1 MGERKKYLPLV
12 ALVVVGAPSGY
23 AMQKK
28 KELLLTLTDWWWYL
42 CLGCNA
48 NLKVT
53 SEPTL

>member
-28 KELLLTLTDWWWYL
+28 KKKRVAAHANGLVVVPLLRMQ
-42 CLGCNA
+42 C
-48 NLKVT
+48 K
-53 SEPTL
+53 S